1 MKHHIAAIALASL
14 LAPMLKAEDKER
26 PNILLFLVDDMG
38 WQDTSVPFSGDTT
51 FYNRQ
56 FHTPAME
63 RLAAE
68 GKIFTQA
75 YACPLSSA
83 SRCSLMTGINN
94 ARHRVT
100 NWTLHRDKTTDL
112 PNDTVILPDW
122 NLNGIQPVEGIPQS
136 YVARSYVQGL
146 HDAGYRTIHVG
157 KAHFGA
163 KDTPG
168 ENPLNWGFDVNIT
181 GTGAGGLATY
191 LSEKR
196 FGHNEKGEPYS
207 PMSTPGL
214 EKYWNS
220 GTFLTEAL
228 TREAISALEDTRN
241 NHPQQPWFLNMAHYA
256 VHIPIDRDE
265 RFFNKYI
272 QQGLSEKEAAYAS
285 LVEGMDKSLGD
296 LLCYLDSTH
305 QVENT
310 VIFFLSDN
318 GGLATQPEWRDGEP
332 FTQNAP
338 LSSGKGSMHEGGV
351 RIPMI
356 VRWPGKTAQASKTDH
371 PVIIEDYFP
380 TILEIAGNADTTL
393 TQNIDGKSFS
403 WLIKEEKNATD
414 SEDRSFIWNFP
425 NVWGNNG
432 PGINLNCAIRRGPWK
447 LVYYYTDGR
456 KELFNIKNDIGE
468 KTNLVSVFP
477 EITETLSAELGSRLR
492 ESGAQR
498 PTFRQTGK
506 PCPWPDEI

>member
-1 MKHHIAAIALASL
+1 MNRSLAALAFASL
-14 LAPMLKAEDKER
+14 LSPVIKAQEKDQ

-51 FYNRQ
+51 AYNRQ

-94 ARHRVT
+94 ARHKVT
-100 NWTLHRDKTTDL
+100 NWTLHRNRTTDL
-112 PNDTVILPDW
+112 PNDTVDLPEW
-122 NLNGIQPVEGIPQS
+122 NLNGIQPVEGVERS
-136 YVARSYVQGL
+136 FVARSYVQGL
-146 HDAGYRTIHVG
+146 HNAGYRTIHVG

-163 KDTPG
+163 KNTPG
-168 ENPLNWGFDVNIT
+168 EDPLNWGFDVNIT

-191 LSEKR
+191 LSEQR
-196 FGHNEKGEPYS
+196 YGHDEDGKPLS

-228 TREAISALEDTRN
+228 TQEAISELEKARKE
-241 NHPQQPWFLNMAHYA
+241 HPEKPWFLNMAHYA
-256 VHIPIDRDE
+256 VHIPIDRDS
-265 RFFNKYI
+265 RFFQKYKAR
-272 QQGLSEKEAAYAS
+272 GLSDKEAAYSS

-296 LLCYLDSTH
+296 LLCYLDSTK
-305 QVENT
+305 QAENT
-310 VIFFLSDN
+310 VVMFLSDN

-356 VRWPGKTAQASKTDH
+356 VRWPGKTAPASATDY

-380 TILEIAGNADTTL
+380 TLLEISCNSDSTL
-393 TQNIDGKSFS
+393 TAGIDGKSFTR
-403 WLIKEEKNATD
+403 LLMEEKPAA
-414 SEDRSFIWNFP
+414 EPEERSLIWNFP

-447 LVYYYTDGR
+447 LIYYYTDGR
-456 KELFNIKNDIGE
+456 KELFNIDLDISE
-468 KTNLVSVFP
+468 KENLAGKYPDMV
-477 EITETLSAELGSRLR
+477 AELSKELGNRLR
-492 ESGAQR
+492 EAGAQR
-498 PTFRQTGK
+498 PTYKATGK
-506 PCPWPDEI
+506 PCSWPDE